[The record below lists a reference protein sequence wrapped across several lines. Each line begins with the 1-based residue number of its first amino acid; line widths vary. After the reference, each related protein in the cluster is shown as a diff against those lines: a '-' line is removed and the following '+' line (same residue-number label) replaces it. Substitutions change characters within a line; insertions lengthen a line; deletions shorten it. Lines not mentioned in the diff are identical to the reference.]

1 MTTRVRGRPP
11 APHGFV
17 RRPPVDPAA
26 ASRSHRRQRRAYA
39 GDHPNS
45 SRAGGSRR
53 RPQYVASAMAR
64 RRLWVVVVA
73 MAMVFCLVGVRL
85 VQIQAVERDQ
95 YRQLGVDQRIHAVTV
110 AADRGS
116 IVDRN
121 GNDLAISVQ
130 RSSIWANPSVISNP
144 NGYARRLA
152 PILGFDTSELSVMLG
167 NKSRQFVYLARQ
179 VEKPVARRVRH
190 LELRGIGFVAEAKRY
205 YPAGPLAASL
215 LGWVGTDNKG
225 LGGLEYGS
233 NRTLAGKAGRMEVEE
248 DPQGNELPDGEHQV
262 RPTTPGV
269 DLVLTIDE
277 SLQFQAERVLAQ
289 DVQKNKAKGGIAIIA
304 DVRTGDV
311 LAMAT
316 VDGAT
321 DDAPA
326 QPAGHNER
334 NRPLTDV
341 FEPGSTNK
349 AITIASALEAGLV
362 SPTTVLN
369 VPQKI
374 VVDGK
379 VYADVHT
386 HPTAMTVADI
396 VRESSN
402 VGTILI
408 ARMLGKDRFDAA
420 LRSFGFGS
428 TTGLDYPGEAPG
440 ILLPPDQYNSTS
452 MASMPVGNGIAVTAM
467 QMLDV
472 YLTLAN
478 DGVSRAPRLVAA
490 TVDSDGHRHESPLG
504 ATRRVVSSDTAR
516 KMWTMLQAVV
526 TGGTGVKAQIPGYS
540 VAGKTGTARKPPYE
554 KPPYR
559 YVASFAGFAP
569 AQSPRLAAIVVMD
582 EPRTSTNGGD
592 VSAPAFAAIM
602 QYALA
607 VERVPAA

>member
-1 MTTRVRGRPP
+1 
-11 APHGFV
+11 V

-26 ASRSHRRQRRAYA
+26 ASRSHRRQRAARRDAHS
-39 GDHPNS
+39 G
-45 SRAGGSRR
+45 RGGSRR
-53 RPQYVASAMAR
+53 RPQFVVKASAR
-64 RRLWVVVVA
+64 RRLWAITIA
-73 MAMVFCLVGVRL
+73 MAVVFCLISVRL
-85 VQIQAVERDQ
+85 VQIQAAERDH
-95 YRQLGVDQRIHAVTV
+95 YRQLGVDQRVHSVTV

-116 IVDRN
+116 IFDRN
-121 GNDLAISVQ
+121 GNDLAISVE
-130 RSSIWANPSVISNP
+130 RSSIWANPSVIDHP
-144 NGYARRLA
+144 DLYAARLA
-152 PILGFDTSELSVMLG
+152 PLLGIDQGELSTMLG

-179 VEKPVARRVRH
+179 VEKSVEKSVRT
-190 LELRGIGFVAEAKRY
+190 LDLRGIGFVPEAKRY
-205 YPAGPLAASL
+205 YPAAPLAVSL

-225 LGGLEYGS
+225 LGGLEYGQDA
-233 NRTLAGKAGRMEVEE
+233 TLAGQAGRMEVET

-262 RPTTPGV
+262 RETTPGV

-277 SLQFQAERVLAQ
+277 SLQFQAERVLAEH
-289 DVQKNKAKGGIAIIA
+289 VEKNKAKGGIVIIS

-321 DDAPA
+321 KDAA
-326 QPAGHNER
+326 ARAAGSTER

-349 AITIASALEAGLV
+349 AITIAAALEEGLV
-362 SPTTVLN
+362 SPNTVLN

-379 VYADVHT
+379 EYADIHS

-402 VGTILI
+402 VGAILI

-428 TTGLDYPGEAPG
+428 TTGLGYPGEAPG
-440 ILLPPDQYNSTS
+440 ILLPPDQYNATS

-472 YLTLAN
+472 YVTLAN
-478 DGVSRAPRLVAA
+478 EGIAREPRLVAGTIDA
-490 TVDSDGHRHESPLG
+490 AGERHENPLG
-504 ATRRVVSSDTAR
+504 ATKRVVSPETAR
-516 KMWTMLQAVV
+516 AMWALLQAVV
-526 TGGTGVKAQIPGYS
+526 TNGTGVKAQIPGYS

-554 KPPYR
+554 KPPYK

-569 AQSPRLAAIVVMD
+569 ANAPRLAAIVVLD
-582 EPRTSTNGGD
+582 EPRTNTNGGE

-607 VERVPAA
+607 VERVPAS